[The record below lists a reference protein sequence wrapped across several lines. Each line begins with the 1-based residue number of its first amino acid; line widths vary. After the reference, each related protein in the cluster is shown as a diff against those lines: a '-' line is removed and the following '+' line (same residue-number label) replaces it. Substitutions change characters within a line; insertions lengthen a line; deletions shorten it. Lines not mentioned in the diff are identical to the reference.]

1 VSVVVSV
8 ELVVVPVLLVVESVE
23 LVVVPVVLVVESV
36 ELVVVLVV
44 VVVVRFGRAVVVGAS
59 VVEVRAARLVHG
71 VATGLNWLV
80 GGSVTAAWE
89 LRWRGAAVV
98 VGARTSASARCRGV
112 VVKPTTLP
120 PTAPMST
127 ATITEVHRRDS
138 TNRIGLKTG
147 SPRVELP

>member
-1 VSVVVSV
+1 
-8 ELVVVPVLLVVESVE
+8 
-23 LVVVPVVLVVESV
+23 
-36 ELVVVLVV
+36 
-44 VVVVRFGRAVVVGAS
+44 VVVGAS

-80 GGSVTAAWE
+80 GGSVMAAWE

-98 VGARTSASARCRGV
+98 VVARTSASARCRGV

-138 TNRIGLKTG
+138 TNRMGLKTG
-147 SPRVELP
+147 SPPGRASLTR